1 MLYYAKWMTRYH
13 LELLYSNEAHPA
25 ACAML
30 ETGAMSI
37 RRTNKPFF
45 RAHVEKKLRADN
57 VNADVP
63 PRLKGMASF
72 SKSASARRKWI
83 VTKSVLSELV
93 SHLHVIES
101 QD

>member
-1 MLYYAKWMTRYH
+1 MTQ
-13 LELLYSNEAHPA
+13 NPT

-37 RRTNKPFF
+37 QRTNTPFVGGLWIEF
-45 RAHVEKKLRADN
+45 RADN

-63 PRLKGMASF
+63 SRLKGMASF
-72 SKSASARRKWI
+72 SKSVSARRKWI
-83 VTKSVLSELV
+83 VSRIVLSELV
-93 SHLHVIES
+93 SHLIES